1 MAAKKQEKMGK
12 NDQIHSTYDKNKLEW
27 VGYALKSFNK
37 GSKYHNRPLKLK
49 MWDLWSISQHYGNN
63 M

>member
-1 MAAKKQEKMGK
+1 MAAKKREKMGK

-27 VGYALKSFNK
+27 DSYALKSFKK

-49 MWDLWSISQHYGNN
+49 MWDL
-63 M
+63 